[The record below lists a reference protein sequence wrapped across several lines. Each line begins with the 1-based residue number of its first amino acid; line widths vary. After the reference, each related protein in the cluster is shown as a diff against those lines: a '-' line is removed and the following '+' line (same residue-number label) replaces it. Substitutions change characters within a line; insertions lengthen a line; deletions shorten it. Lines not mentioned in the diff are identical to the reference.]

1 MTLPDGKYCRWTCA
15 GRLLSV
21 EVVNDY
27 WRPYRILTV
36 ESDPGPIY
44 FYDHNITHFEKID
57 AMVIGQV
64 VALSGIVTPENQA
77 RQGKSPYF
85 LNPSSIEVF

>member
-64 VALSGIVTPENQA
+64 VALGGIVTPENQA